1 MARIF
6 GIDFAPLW
14 IPLDR
19 RLQTLAVFQ
28 FISMFLG
35 YGFLCVFI
43 NYYIYFHTRF
53 WWLAVLYF
61 VWYVIDQP
69 KVHKGGRRHL
79 LAIGKYIGLF
89 AVRKWRV
96 WNYFRDYFPIRLIK
110 TADLDPSRS
119 YLFGYHPHGIVSV
132 GAFCSFVTDAA
143 GFHRLYPGLTAHLLT
158 LRCWFF
164 FPLLRE
170 VLLFGGLSV
179 ASRQNIDSL
188 LLRQSTVGQISQKSG
203 LQSSGT
209 PRVGKAVV
217 LVVGGAQEALY
228 ASPGTRTLVLAKRFG
243 FIKKSL
249 QHGVP
254 LVPCFA
260 FGENDLFSQNVAA
273 PGSWTRKIQDFLRKM
288 FSFSTPMFWGRGI
301 FNYSFGVLPRRVP
314 VTVVVG
320 APVEPEGGV
329 AHGVPTTEQIQK
341 HHAKYAEALVEL
353 FERHKLE
360 YGLGETDH
368 LEII

>member
-1 MARIF
+1 M
-6 GIDFAPLW
+6 
-14 IPLDR
+14 
-19 RLQTLAVFQ
+19 
-28 FISMFLG
+28 
-35 YGFLCVFI
+35 
-43 NYYIYFHTRF
+43 
-53 WWLAVLYF
+53 
-61 VWYVIDQP
+61 
-69 KVHKGGRRHL
+69 
-79 LAIGKYIGLF
+79 
-89 AVRKWRV
+89 

-132 GAFCSFVTDAA
+132 GAFCSFVTDAG
-143 GFHRLYPGLTAHLLT
+143 GFHDLFPGITAYLLT

-164 FPLLRE
+164 FPFLRE

-188 LLRQSTVGQISQKSG
+188 LRRSADGA
-203 LQSSGT
+203 

-228 ASPGTRTLVLAKRFG
+228 ARPGALTLVLAKRFG

-260 FGENDLFSQNVAA
+260 FGENNLFMQNVAE
-273 PGSWTRKIQDFLRKM
+273 PGSWTRKIQDFLRKV

-301 FNYSFGVLPRRVP
+301 FNYSFGVLPRRLP

-320 APVEPEGGV
+320 APVEPEGVGPNES
-329 AHGVPTTEQIQK
+329 PTAEEIQR
-341 HHAKYAEALVEL
+341 HHANYVQALVEL
-353 FERHKLE
+353 FEKHKLE
-360 YGLGETDH
+360 NGLEESDH

>member
-1 MARIF
+1 M
-6 GIDFAPLW
+6 
-14 IPLDR
+14 
-19 RLQTLAVFQ
+19 
-28 FISMFLG
+28 
-35 YGFLCVFI
+35 
-43 NYYIYFHTRF
+43 
-53 WWLAVLYF
+53 
-61 VWYVIDQP
+61 
-69 KVHKGGRRHL
+69 
-79 LAIGKYIGLF
+79 
-89 AVRKWRV
+89 RKWRV
-96 WNYFRDYFPIRLIK
+96 WNYFRDYFPIRLVK
-110 TADLDPSRS
+110 TVDLDPSRS

-143 GFHRLYPGLTAHLLT
+143 GFHDLFPGLTSHLLT

-179 ASRQNIDSL
+179 ASRENIDSL
-188 LLRQSTVGQISQKSG
+188 LRHSNGQ
-203 LQSSGT
+203 

-228 ASPGTRTLVLAKRFG
+228 ACPGARTLVLAKRFG

-260 FGENDLFSQNVAA
+260 FGENDLFSQNVAV
-273 PGSWTRKIQDFLRKM
+273 PGSWARKIQDFLRKI

-320 APVEPEGGV
+320 APVEPEGDG
-329 AHGVPTTEQIQK
+329 APNEAPTTEQIQR
-341 HHAKYAEALVEL
+341 HHAKYVEALVAL
-353 FERHKLE
+353 FEKHKFE
-360 YGLGETDH
+360 CGLGEMDH